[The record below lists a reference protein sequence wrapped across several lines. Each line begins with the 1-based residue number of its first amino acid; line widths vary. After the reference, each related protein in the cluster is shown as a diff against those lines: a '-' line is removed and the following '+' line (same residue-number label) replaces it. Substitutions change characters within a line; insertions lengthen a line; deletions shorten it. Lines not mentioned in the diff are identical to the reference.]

1 MKAKFLAAAGLLATT
16 ALTGAGSAHAA
27 PSAPA
32 VTTINLNHYSYSG
45 NSYITGTYSYWQ
57 DGTDAEGYPKY
68 DGKFTNV
75 KLTDVINNN
84 GLGAALVLSYDEL
97 RSDGYW
103 YIIDPYIS
111 RTGSDGTTSWNFNDK
126 DRISAWVCDYNS
138 SRDFNSCRN
147 IFFNQP

>member
-1 MKAKFLAAAGLLATT
+1 M
-16 ALTGAGSAHAA
+16 
-27 PSAPA
+27 
-32 VTTINLNHYSYSG
+32 
-45 NSYITGTYSYWQ
+45 
-57 DGTDAEGYPKY
+57 
-68 DGKFTNV
+68 
-75 KLTDVINNN
+75 INNN